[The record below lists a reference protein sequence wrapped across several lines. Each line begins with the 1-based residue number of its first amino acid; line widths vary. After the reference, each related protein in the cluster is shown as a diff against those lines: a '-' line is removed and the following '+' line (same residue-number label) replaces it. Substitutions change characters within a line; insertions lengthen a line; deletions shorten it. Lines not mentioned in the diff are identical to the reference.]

1 MGLTI
6 NTNTT
11 SMAAQRHLGA
21 NSSNLTSSFEKLS
34 SGLRINSA
42 KDDAA
47 GMSIA
52 TKLTAQVKG
61 LNQAARNVN
70 DTSSMLK
77 TAESALSETNNL
89 LQRLRELAV
98 QAGNDTNTAS
108 DRQALQAESKQL
120 LAEIDRV
127 ANQVQYNGQNLLD
140 GSFTSK
146 TFQIGANSGQTLSVS
161 VDAAR
166 STDIGNAETLDST
179 TDTNKVAAAAHQGAA
194 GFTDGTAFAGS
205 EVKISGNG
213 VSKSVGASSADDD
226 TKSSTLNSASA
237 IAKAA
242 AINKLTGD
250 TGVTAEATAT
260 VWTTAETIAN
270 SNTTYTDGELVINDI
285 SITVDGGSTTLA
297 ANDTD
302 SKLQDAINAKTSQHG
317 VVASVN
323 GGALVLTASDGRNI
337 DVVTTNQAAGAD
349 ITAADVATGAEV
361 AYGGLK
367 FSSNDNSSS
376 FEVQAQA
383 PGGDL
388 TSVGMSSTTAT
399 SSTQTDEDIASMSL
413 ATASDAAT
421 AVTRLDTA
429 IAQVASS
436 RSDIGAMLNRLD
448 SASNTLKVAS
458 ENTQA
463 ARSSVQDVDFA
474 SETAKF
480 SKNQILQQASSSMLA
495 QANVSGQIALSLLG
509 FG

>member
-21 NSSNLTSSFEKLS
+21 NSSNLGSSFERLS

-42 KDDAA
+42 ADDAA
-47 GMSIA
+47 GMNIA

-108 DRQALQAESKQL
+108 DRQALQSESKQL

-140 GSFTSK
+140 GSFSSK

-166 STDIGNAETLDST
+166 STDIGNAEELLTST
-179 TDTNKVAAAAHQGAA
+179 HTNKTAAA
-194 GFTDGTAFAGS
+194 GFQGTDGWTDGNAWATDG
-205 EVKISGNG
+205 VIAIAGNG
-213 VSKSVGASSADDD
+213 VVRDVGATTNADD
-226 TKSSTLNSASA
+226 TVSSTGNSESA
-237 IAKAA
+237 IAKATA
-242 AINKLTGD
+242 VNKLTGE
-250 TGVTAEATAT
+250 TGVSAEATETHWVAS
-260 VWTTAETIAN
+260 TAILAED
-270 SNTTYTDGELVINDI
+270 YTDGDLNINGVE
-285 SITVDGGSTTLA
+285 ITVAGTTTALA
-297 ANDTD
+297 ANDAD
-302 SKLQDAINAKTSQHG
+302 EKLQDAINAKTSQTG
-317 VVASVN
+317 VTASMDA
-323 GGALVLTASDGRNI
+323 GKLVLKASDGRNI
-337 DVVTTNQAAGAD
+337 EVVTKDAAKDAGIVAAAG
-349 ITAADVATGAEV
+349 TSN

-367 FSSNDNSSS
+367 FSSNDTSQKFQVQTGSAGDLSSVGLGTSTTSSS
-376 FEVQAQA
+376 
-383 PGGDL
+383 D
-388 TSVGMSSTTAT
+388 TDTTK
-399 SSTQTDEDIASMSL
+399 DISSMSVAS
-413 ATASDAAT
+413 ATDAAT

-448 SASNTLKVAS
+448 SASNTLKISS

-495 QANVSGQIALSLLG
+495 QA
-509 FG
+509 

>member
-11 SMAAQRHLGA
+11 SMASQRHLA
-21 NSSNLTSSFEKLS
+21 NNSSNLGSSFEKLS

-42 KDDAA
+42 QDDAA
-47 GMSIA
+47 GMNIA

-61 LNQAARNVN
+61 LNQASRNVN

-89 LQRLRELAV
+89 LQRLRELGV
-98 QAGNDTNTAS
+98 QAGNDTNTAA

-140 GSFTSK
+140 GSFSSK

-166 STDIGNAETLDST
+166 STDIGNAMELT
-179 TDTNKVAAAAHQGAA
+179 TATAATTTAIGGNQGTA
-194 GFTDGTAFAGS
+194 GWTDGVAWAGG
-205 EVKISGNG
+205 EIAVAGNG
-213 VSKSVGASSADDD
+213 TTAAIGASLTADD
-226 TKSSTLNSASA
+226 TKSSAGNSGSA

-242 AINKLTGD
+242 AVNKSTAS
-250 TGVTAEATAT
+250 TGVSASATETHWVDSGATA
-260 VWTTAETIAN
+260 VSAN
-270 SNTTYTDGELVINDI
+270 LYTDGDLTVNGI
-285 SITVDGGSTTLA
+285 SITVAGGSTTLA
-297 ANDTD
+297 ASDGDN
-302 SKLQDAINAKTSQHG
+302 KLTDAINAKTSQTG
-317 VVASVN
+317 VVASIN
-323 GGALVLTASDGRNI
+323 AGSLELKAADGRNVEVI
-337 DVVTTNQAAGAD
+337 GNAAANTAGIVAAAATT
-349 ITAADVATGAEV
+349 T

-367 FSSNDNSSS
+367 FSSNDTSTSFQVQTGSAGTLISAGLGAATDLSSS
-376 FEVQAQA
+376 
-383 PGGDL
+383 
-388 TSVGMSSTTAT
+388 TAT
-399 SSTQTDEDIASMSL
+399 GDDISSMSV

-421 AVTRLDTA
+421 AVSRLDTA

-436 RSDIGAMLNRLD
+436 RSDIGALLNRLD

-458 ENTQA
+458 ENTAA